1 MAHANDACV
10 SLPRSR
16 ALAAF
21 AGLALAACSLA
32 SGAAL
37 AQGYPDNSRILKFSV
52 PSGPGST
59 VDLLA
64 RAFERALPAVT
75 GIKAVVENKPGADAV
90 IGVQAFLQTPADGYN
105 ALFVSSSFVA
115 VSPAILPD
123 LPYDPLK
130 DLQPIASIS
139 RAGLVMNLGV
149 STPFR
154 TMREFVAAAKA
165 QPGKYTCATASTT
178 QTLACEFL
186 QASAGVKLLVV
197 PYRTTAAAMLAV
209 STGEADSIFVDP
221 GSAIAQWGSGRVRG
235 VVSTTPERQAA
246 LPDMPTTK
254 EEGFPDF
261 QMIAWFAI
269 FAKAGTPPEAAAGL
283 REIMRKAAQRPE
295 VQSVLKTFV
304 HEPTDLGVAELAKL
318 NADEIAA
325 LKKLI
330 KDHNISFTR

>member
-1 MAHANDACV
+1 MADARIARASFLHAQA
-10 SLPRSR
+10 LP
-16 ALAAF
+16 AVM
-21 AGLALAACSLA
+21 GLALAA
-32 SGAAL
+32 AAL
-37 AQGYPDNSRILKFSV
+37 APGAASAQGFPDKSRILKFSV

-64 RAFERALPAVT
+64 RAYERALPAVT
-75 GIKAVVENKPGADAV
+75 EIKAVVENKPGADAV

-105 ALFVSSSFVA
+105 VLFVSSSFVA

-130 DLQPIASIS
+130 DLEPVASIS
-139 RAGLVMNLGV
+139 RSGLVMNLGS
-149 STPFR
+149 STTFG
-154 TMREFVAAAKA
+154 TMREFVAAAKT

-209 STGEADSIFVDP
+209 ATGEVDSIFVDP
-221 GSAIAQWGSGRVRG
+221 GSAMAQWSSGRVRG
-235 VVSTTPERQAA
+235 VASTTPERQAA

-269 FAKAGTPPEAAAGL
+269 FARAGTPPEAAAGL
-283 REIMRKAAQRPE
+283 RDIMRKAAQRPE

-304 HEPTDLGVAELAKL
+304 HEPTDLAVSDLAQL
-318 NADEIAA
+318 NRDEIAA

-330 KDHNISFTR
+330 RDNNISFTR